1 MHIIVANIPELLS
14 GQELPHFLDDK
25 LKIFPQLFSKSL
37 DVYQISY
44 DYIWKSYLA
53 HLFKKAQIWDNQFR
67 CYLNQNEICVFL
79 WPFSG

>member
-1 MHIIVANIPELLS
+1 MVANIPELLS

-44 DYIWKSYLA
+44 DDI
-53 HLFKKAQIWDNQFR
+53 
-67 CYLNQNEICVFL
+67 
-79 WPFSG
+79 